1 VWDLSLLHLFH
12 CEKAGGTQFANPL
25 CYGMNLL
32 WSREV
37 QVKKYRKYIKKD
49 KL

>member
-1 VWDLSLLHLFH
+1 MFLLFQY
-12 CEKAGGTQFANPL
+12 EKAGGMQYANPL
-25 CYGMNLL
+25 CYGMNVL

-37 QVKKYRKYIKKD
+37 QVKKYRKCIKED